1 MSDTNYIGGIVKIL
15 EVPKQKFLNTTA
27 VTEFSPVTT
36 SPKYYDRTS
45 NLWGNLARDVAT
57 YYKINDYILIEGY
70 LSLRDKRGSNL
81 IAQPSKQIEITVLKL
96 YPFLSYDPRLQS

>member
-1 MSDTNYIGGIVKIL
+1 VRRC
-15 EVPKQKFLNTTA
+15 P
-27 VTEFSPVTT
+27 
-36 SPKYYDRTS
+36 YYDRTS

-70 LSLRDKRGSNL
+70 LSRDKRGSNL

-96 YPFLSYDPRLQS
+96 YPFLLSYDPVVKS